1 MIKLHNI
8 GDDEWIFDDDLA
20 DLSVHEK
27 LDDVID
33 LWHSGKSDKA
43 EGLIKNIIL
52 KNQYHIDAYHYLSM
66 IYEESGLDFEAY
78 LCCREA
84 VRIGLSA
91 MPEAFSWTSSKLEW
105 GHIDNRPFL
114 RAYHNLGLWLEKR
127 NEINEA
133 ITVYRNM
140 LSVCPNDNIGV
151 RYILPKLWIETG
163 DLLSIVRLQKEYPDD
178 YSPEFMYTYPLAL
191 IMLGEIEKAKTLL
204 EDAKSAF
211 PLVAKELKK
220 KRHLKPKYSFAGG
233 ITVGGAD
240 QAYEYWKQY
249 GKYWSNSEQA
259 MSLL

>member
-1 MIKLHNI
+1 MIKLQNI
-8 GDDEWIFDDDLA
+8 GDDEWVFEDSLI
-20 DLSVHEK
+20 DLSVHER
-27 LDDVID
+27 LDDAID
-33 LWHSGKSDKA
+33 LWHSGKPDKA
-43 EGLIKNIIL
+43 ESLIKDIIEQ
-52 KNQYHIDAYHYLSM
+52 NPYHIDAYHHASM

-91 MPEAFSWTSSKLEW
+91 IPEEFSWASSKMEW
-105 GHIDNRPFL
+105 SYIDNRPFL

-127 NEINEA
+127 NEIKEA
-133 ITVYRNM
+133 INVYSNM
-140 LSVCPNDNIGV
+140 LSVCPIDNIGV

-163 DLLSIVRLQKEYPDD
+163 DLLSIVRLNKEYPND

-204 EDAKSAF
+204 DDAKSAF

-220 KRHLKPKYSFAGG
+220 KRHPKPKSSFSGG

-240 QAYEYWKQY
+240 QAYGYWKQY
-249 GKYWSNSEQA
+249 GKFWSNSEQA
-259 MSLL
+259 LSLL